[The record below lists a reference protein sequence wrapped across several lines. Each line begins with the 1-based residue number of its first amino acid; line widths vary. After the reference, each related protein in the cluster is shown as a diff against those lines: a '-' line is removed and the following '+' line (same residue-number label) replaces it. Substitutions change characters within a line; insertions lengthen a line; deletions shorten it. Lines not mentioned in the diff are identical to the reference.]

1 MKPPLVLTFIF
12 GALAYSS
19 FSRAAEPAEGH
30 VIIHGRALHDGKID
44 PKLFGNFIE
53 LLDDVVPG
61 MCAEMLNDRS
71 FEGVIRAVDWS
82 YYDGSLD
89 ICDREWD
96 ANASWSY
103 ETNRAFNGARCV
115 RISASS
121 TEPGSL
127 TQSGLA
133 VKKAL
138 GYKFSGFFRTENP
151 NLKATALLKV
161 QLPTDEWLTLAAA
174 DLGTFSTEW
183 RKQTVSINSIGGSD
197 RVVFEL
203 RVTGEGH
210 LWADKLSLMPEDNVS
225 GWREDV
231 IAVTKDVHASI
242 VRWGGS
248 MVDPGD
254 YKWKDG
260 IGDRDLR
267 VPFGNK
273 NWGRIDPN
281 DVGIDEF
288 CQFCEL
294 TGTEPLICVSFA
306 DGARSAADL
315 VEYCNGSSQT
325 PWGAKRSQNGH
336 PAPYHVKY
344 FQVGNE
350 ISGDNPKYL
359 EAIPDF
365 VHQMKQAGP
374 GIAVLSSYP
383 SQKLLDKAGPELDYV
398 APHHYTP
405 NFQWCD
411 AQFTQLTEIIN
422 KTPGC
427 AHLKM
432 AATEWNIDGGG
443 WGLGRGKQMTLSAAL
458 LNARYLHVLMRHSD
472 KVEIACRSNMANSYC
487 GAIYETSPGGFGLL
501 KRPSYYIMQLYAR
514 HAKVIPL
521 HLEGQAADLDLFACA
536 SADKKSITLFAI
548 NTQPKPVNCSL
559 EFTDFNGTLLPV
571 RAETVGD
578 VLNAGQPDVMNHWGN
593 PERVK
598 AVAHRPSGN
607 SLELPRLSATAVEFE
622 AQQ

>member
-1 MKPPLVLTFIF
+1 MKPSLVLISIF
-12 GALAYSS
+12 GALVHFSS
-19 FSRAAEPAEGH
+19 SRAAESAEARA
-30 VIIHGRALHDGKID
+30 VIHARALHDGKID

-61 MCAEMLNDRS
+61 MWAEMLNDRS
-71 FEGVIRAVDWS
+71 FEGVIRAADWS

-96 ANASWSY
+96 ANPTWSY
-103 ETNRAFNGARCV
+103 DTDRAFNSTRCA
-115 RISASS
+115 RISASNV
-121 TEPGSL
+121 EPGSL
-127 TQSGLA
+127 AQSGLA
-133 VKKAL
+133 VKKGL
-138 GYKFSGFFRTENP
+138 GYKFSGFFRTDNP

-161 QLPTDEWLTLAAA
+161 RLPTDEWLTLAAA

-183 RKQTVSINSIGGSD
+183 RKQTLRMNSIGRSD
-197 RVVFEL
+197 QVLFEL

-210 LWADKLSLMPEDNVS
+210 LWADKLSLMPEDNIS

-231 IAVTKDVHASI
+231 IAVTKDIHASI

-248 MVDPGD
+248 MVDPGE

-260 IGDRDLR
+260 IGNRDLR
-267 VPFGNK
+267 IPFRNK

-306 DGARSAADL
+306 DGVQSAADL
-315 VEYCNGSSQT
+315 VEYCNGSTQT
-325 PWGAKRSQNGH
+325 PWGAKRGANGH
-336 PAPYHVKY
+336 PAPYRVMY

-365 VHQMKQAGP
+365 VHRMKQADP
-374 GIAVLSSYP
+374 GISLMSSYP
-383 SQKLLDKAGPELDYV
+383 SQKLLDKIGPELDYV

-411 AQFTQLTEIIN
+411 TQFTQLTEMIN
-422 KTPGC
+422 KTAGC

-432 AATEWNIDGGG
+432 AVTEWNIDGGG

-487 GAIYETSPGGFGLL
+487 GAIYETSPGGFGVL
-501 KRPSYYIMQLYAR
+501 KRPSYYLMQLYAR
-514 HAKVIPL
+514 HAKAIPL
-521 HLEGQAADLDLFACA
+521 QVEGRAADLDFFACA

-548 NTQPKPVNCSL
+548 NTLPKPVNCTL
-559 EFTDFNGTLLPV
+559 EFTDFSGSPVAV
-571 RAETVGD
+571 RAEAVGD

-598 AVAHRPSGN
+598 AVVHPLTGN
-607 SLELPRLSATAVEFE
+607 RLVLPGLSATAVECE
-622 AQQ
+622 ARH